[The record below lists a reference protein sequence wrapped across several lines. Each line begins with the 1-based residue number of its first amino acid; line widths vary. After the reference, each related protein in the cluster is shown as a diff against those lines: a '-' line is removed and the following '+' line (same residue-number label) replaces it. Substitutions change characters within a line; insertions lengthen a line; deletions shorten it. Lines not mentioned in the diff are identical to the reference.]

1 MRLIK
6 LTVLL
11 TLSFLTFAYAN
22 SKLDEL
28 KTKAESGDVKA
39 QYELGSNY
47 RLNQRDKAG
56 RLEAEKW
63 LRMAAEEGHARAQF
77 ELGYLYDPEDA
88 GSIILIGL
96 RYRQIIDSISQLYLK
111 SESDSIE
118 FKSVKQAIYD
128 SLLIYMDA
136 EKWYLKAAEQNLAEA
151 QSSLASLYFFGWG
164 DGGNKDAF
172 YWFEKAAM
180 QNDLYAQSML
190 LESYASPLPCL
201 ENLVRAHFWL
211 KISIENNSK
220 FLERYRVTL
229 SDLEERMTA
238 EQLQE
243 AKLLLKKEKDQIL
256 NQNSK

>member
-6 LTVLL
+6 LTTLL
-11 TLSFLTFAYAN
+11 TLSFLTVVFAN

-28 KTKAESGDVKA
+28 RTKAESGAVEA

-47 RLNQRDKAG
+47 RLNQRDQAG

-63 LRMAAEEGHARAQF
+63 LRLAAEQGHARAQL
-77 ELGYLYDPEDA
+77 ELGHLYDPEFV
-88 GSIILIGL
+88 GSVSLINI

-118 FKSVKQAIYD
+118 FKSVERAILD
-128 SLLIYMDA
+128 SLMIDMDA
-136 EKWYLKAAEQNLAEA
+136 KKWYLKAAEQNLAEA
-151 QSSLASLYFFGWG
+151 QSSLGSLYFFGWG

-190 LESYASPLPCL
+190 LESYASSFPHI
-201 ENLVRAHFWL
+201 ENLVRAYFWL

-220 FLERYRVTL
+220 FLERSHVKL
-229 SDLEERMTA
+229 DDIEKRMTD

-256 NQNSK
+256 NQNQK